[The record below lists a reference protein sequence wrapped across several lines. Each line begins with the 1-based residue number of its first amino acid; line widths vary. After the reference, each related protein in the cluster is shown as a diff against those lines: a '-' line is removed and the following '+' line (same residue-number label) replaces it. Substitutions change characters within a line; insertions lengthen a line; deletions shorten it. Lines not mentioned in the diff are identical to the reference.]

1 MPAEPL
7 LFETAFPPNPLFCHT
22 EFLEKLSDY
31 RTQPLGKR
39 QRLSVDE
46 RRLHY
51 KATHGPNRGWRRSR
65 LGGAGGSICR
75 SARTWLG
82 RAPIRARR
90 APPLCYRAIPD
101 FDSAVALIR
110 EIGSSHPAAD
120 SLEWVARMQQLVAER
135 PANFNRAMKP
145 SEKRLLEKILE

>member
-51 KATHGPNRGWRRSR
+51 KATHGPNPR
-65 LGGAGGSICR
+65 LEAI
-75 SARTWLG
+75 A
-82 RAPIRARR
+82 ARR
-90 APPLCYRAIPD
+90 RWRQYLSVRPDLAWSRAHQGT
-101 FDSAVALIR
+101 SRAAALLPCHS
-110 EIGSSHPAAD
+110 G
-120 SLEWVARMQQLVAER
+120 L
-135 PANFNRAMKP
+135 
-145 SEKRLLEKILE
+145 